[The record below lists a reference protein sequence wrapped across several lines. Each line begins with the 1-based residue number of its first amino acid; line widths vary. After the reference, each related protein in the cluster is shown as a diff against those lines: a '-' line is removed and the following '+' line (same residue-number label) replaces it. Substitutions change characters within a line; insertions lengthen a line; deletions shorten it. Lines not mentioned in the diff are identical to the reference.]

1 MVTMQDDYTLRTTE
15 TMMCYTLDD
24 VKRKIHISVIVDLSV
39 KDGENCTISIE
50 TANET
55 RYRMK
60 RVRTD
65 DAIIF
70 DIFLCEVKK
79 EALALSG
86 VDVDY

>member
-1 MVTMQDDYTLRTTE
+1 MITMQDDYTLRTTE

-39 KDGENCTISIE
+39 KNGENCSIAIE

-55 RYRMK
+55 RYRMR

-86 VDVDY
+86 VEID

>member
-1 MVTMQDDYTLRTTE
+1 MIAMQDDYTLRTTE

-39 KDGENCTISIE
+39 KSGDNCTISIE

-65 DAIIF
+65 DAFLF
-70 DIFLCEVKK
+70 DIFLSEVKK
-79 EALALSG
+79 EADALSG
-86 VDVDY
+86 VEID

>member
-1 MVTMQDDYTLRTTE
+1 MITMQDDYTLRTTQ

-24 VKRKIHISVIVDLSV
+24 AKRKIHLSVIVDLSV
-39 KDGENCTISIE
+39 TSGDTCSIAIE
-50 TANET
+50 TAHET
-55 RYRMK
+55 PSRLK

-86 VDVDY
+86 VEIY

>member
-1 MVTMQDDYTLRTTE
+1 MLTTQDDYTLRTTE
-15 TMMCYTLDD
+15 TMMCYTFDD
-24 VKRKIHISVIVDLSV
+24 AKRKIHISVIVDLSI
-39 KDGENCTISIE
+39 KNGENCSIAIE

-86 VDVDY
+86 VEIY

>member
-1 MVTMQDDYTLRTTE
+1 MITTQDDFTLRTTE

-39 KDGENCTISIE
+39 KSGDNCTISIE

-60 RVRTD
+60 QVRTD

-86 VDVDY
+86 VEID

>member
-1 MVTMQDDYTLRTTE
+1 MITMQDDYTLRTTE

-39 KDGENCTISIE
+39 KNGDNCTVSIE

-79 EALALSG
+79 EA
-86 VDVDY
+86 

>member
-1 MVTMQDDYTLRTTE
+1 MITMQDDYTLRTTE

-24 VKRKIHISVIVDLSV
+24 AKRRIHISVIVDLSV
-39 KDGENCTISIE
+39 KTGENCSIAIE

-65 DAIIF
+65 DAFVF
-70 DIFLCEVKK
+70 DIFLSEVKK
-79 EALALSG
+79 EADALSG
-86 VDVDY
+86 VEID

>member
-1 MVTMQDDYTLRTTE
+1 MLTTQDDYTLRTTK

-39 KDGENCTISIE
+39 KDGENCSIAIE

-65 DAIIF
+65 DAFIF
-70 DIFLCEVKK
+70 DIFLSEVKK
-79 EALALSG
+79 EAEALSG
-86 VDVDY
+86 VEID

>member
-1 MVTMQDDYTLRTTE
+1 MVTMQDDFTLRTTD
-15 TMMCYTLDD
+15 TMMRYTLDD
-24 VKRKIHISVIVDLSV
+24 ARRKIHISVIVDLSV

-65 DAIIF
+65 DAFIF
-70 DIFLCEVKK
+70 DIFLSEVKK
-79 EALALSG
+79 EADALSG

>member
-1 MVTMQDDYTLRTTE
+1 MITMQDDYTLRTTE

-24 VKRKIHISVIVDLSV
+24 DKRKIHISVIVDLSV
-39 KDGENCTISIE
+39 KSGENCSIAIE

-86 VDVDY
+86 VEID

>member
-24 VKRKIHISVIVDLSV
+24 IKRKIHISVIVDLSV

-70 DIFLCEVKK
+70 DIFLGEVKK

>member
-1 MVTMQDDYTLRTTE
+1 MITMQDDYTLRTTE

-24 VKRKIHISVIVDLSV
+24 DKRKIHISVIVDLSV
-39 KDGENCTISIE
+39 KSGENCSIAIE

-86 VDVDY
+86 VEIY

>member
-1 MVTMQDDYTLRTTE
+1 MITMQGDYTLRTTE

-39 KDGENCTISIE
+39 NDGENCTISIE

-60 RVRTD
+60 KVRTD
-65 DAIIF
+65 DAVIF
-70 DIFLCEVKK
+70 DIFLSEVKK
-79 EALALSG
+79 EADALSG
-86 VDVDY
+86 VEID

>member
-1 MVTMQDDYTLRTTE
+1 MITMQGDFTLRTTE

-39 KDGENCTISIE
+39 KDGNNCTISIE

-70 DIFLCEVKK
+70 DIFLSEVKK
-79 EALALSG
+79 EADALSG
-86 VDVDY
+86 VEID

>member
-1 MVTMQDDYTLRTTE
+1 MVTMQGDFTLHTTE

-24 VKRKIHISVIVDLSV
+24 VRRKIHISVIVDLSV
-39 KDGENCTISIE
+39 KDGENCSISIE

-70 DIFLCEVKK
+70 DIFLSEVKK
-79 EALALSG
+79 EADALSG
-86 VDVDY
+86 VEID

>member
-1 MVTMQDDYTLRTTE
+1 MITMQDDYTLRTTA

-24 VKRKIHISVIVDLSV
+24 DKRKIHISVIVDLSV
-39 KDGENCTISIE
+39 KNGENCSIAIE

-79 EALALSG
+79 ESLALSG
-86 VDVDY
+86 VEID

>member
-1 MVTMQDDYTLRTTE
+1 MVTMQGDYTLRTTE
-15 TMMCYTLDD
+15 TMMYYTLDD
-24 VKRKIHISVIVDLSV
+24 DKRKLHISVIVDLSV
-39 KDGENCTISIE
+39 KNGENCSISIE

-70 DIFLCEVKK
+70 DIFLCELKK

-86 VDVDY
+86 VETD

>member
-1 MVTMQDDYTLRTTE
+1 MVTMQGDYTLRTTD

-24 VKRKIHISVIVDLSV
+24 AKRKIHISVIVDLSV
-39 KDGENCTISIE
+39 KSGENCTISIE

-79 EALALSG
+79 EADALSG
-86 VDVDY
+86 VEID

>member
-1 MVTMQDDYTLRTTE
+1 MITTQGDYTLRTTE

-24 VKRKIHISVIVDLSV
+24 ANRKIHISVIVDLSV
-39 KDGENCTISIE
+39 KTGENCSITIE

-70 DIFLCEVKK
+70 DIFLSEVKK
-79 EALALSG
+79 EADALSG
-86 VDVDY
+86 VEID

>member
-1 MVTMQDDYTLRTTE
+1 MITMQDDYTLRTTE

-39 KDGENCTISIE
+39 KDGENCSISIE

-86 VDVDY
+86 VEID

>member
-1 MVTMQDDYTLRTTE
+1 MITMQDDYTLRTTE

-39 KDGENCTISIE
+39 KGGDNCSIAIE

-60 RVRTD
+60 QVRTD

-86 VDVDY
+86 VEID

>member
-1 MVTMQDDYTLRTTE
+1 MLTTQDDYTLRTTE

-24 VKRKIHISVIVDLSV
+24 AKRKIHISVIVDLSV
-39 KDGENCTISIE
+39 KDGENCSIAIE

-65 DAIIF
+65 DAFVF
-70 DIFLCEVKK
+70 DIFLSEVKK
-79 EALALSG
+79 EAEALSG
-86 VDVDY
+86 VEID

>member
-1 MVTMQDDYTLRTTE
+1 MTAMQGDYTLHTTE
-15 TMMCYTLDD
+15 TMMCYILDD

-39 KDGENCTISIE
+39 KSGDNCTISIE

-70 DIFLCEVKK
+70 DIFLSEVQK
-79 EALALSG
+79 EAEALSG

>member
-1 MVTMQDDYTLRTTE
+1 MIAMQDDYTLRTTE

-24 VKRKIHISVIVDLSV
+24 DKRKIHISVIVDLSV

-86 VDVDY
+86 VEID